1 MVEHT
6 CAIGLLHHYEGAEL
20 VTLELLEDHIMDNRW
35 HNEMLS
41 DDPLLSNCKEL
52 YCKEWSI
59 KDYADFRKNTD
70 LTRFRFCPYCGKA
83 IDWKKIK
90 ER

>member
-1 MVEHT
+1 MFEHT
-6 CAIGLLHHYEGAEL
+6 CAIGLLHHYEGDEL
-20 VTLELLEDHIMDNRW
+20 VTLESLEDHIADNIM
-35 HNEMLS
+35 HNVLVRS
-41 DDPLLSNCKEL
+41 DPILKDAKEL

-59 KDYADFRKNTD
+59 KDYADFRKHTD
-70 LTRFRFCPYCGKA
+70 LTRFRFCPDCGKA

>member
-6 CAIGLLHHYEGAEL
+6 CVIGLLHHYEGSEL
-20 VTLELLEDHIMDNRW
+20 ATLESLEDHITDSIM
-35 HNEMLS
+35 HNVLVRS
-41 DDPLLSNCKEL
+41 DPIFRDAKEL
-52 YCKEWSI
+52 YCKEWSF

-70 LTRFRFCPYCGKA
+70 LTRFRFCPDCGKA